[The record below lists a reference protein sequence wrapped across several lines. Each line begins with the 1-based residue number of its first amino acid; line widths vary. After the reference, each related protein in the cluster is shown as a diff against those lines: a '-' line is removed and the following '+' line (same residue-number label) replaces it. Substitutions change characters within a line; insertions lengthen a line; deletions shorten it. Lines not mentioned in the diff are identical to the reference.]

1 MINSGSQWL
10 WVWMSWHIIKVNVCK
25 SRWATETECGDSQSG
40 TVCTSVQPQASSS
53 SLLTVLRAGN
63 TGTRWMA
70 TVKGYCYAIGY
81 RVEVELAARV
91 GRESGG
97 ER

>member
-1 MINSGSQWL
+1 MCASHGVPQRQSAAT
-10 WVWMSWHIIKVNVCK
+10 VKVGHY
-25 SRWATETECGDSQSG
+25 AQ
-40 TVCTSVQPQASSS
+40 SVQPQASSS
-53 SLLTVLRAGN
+53 SLLTVLRASD

-81 RVEVELAARV
+81 LVEAELAARV

>member
-1 MINSGSQWL
+1 MAMGMDELAHYQGQC
-10 WVWMSWHIIKVNVCK
+10 VQVT
-25 SRWATETECGDSQSG
+25 WATETECGDSQSG

-81 RVEVELAARV
+81 RVEVELAAHV

-97 ER
+97 KR

>member
-1 MINSGSQWL
+1 
-10 WVWMSWHIIKVNVCK
+10 MSWHIIKVNVCK

-53 SLLTVLRAGN
+53 SLLTVLRASD

-70 TVKGYCYAIGY
+70 SREVYCYEIGS
-81 RVEVELAARV
+81 RVEAELAAHV